1 MEFADFFEMDRL
13 SEHDEEQLIESAMQ
27 LQQVMLL
34 YEAGIREIKT
44 KLDILSDESRIS
56 GKPNPIDSIKS
67 RIKTPRS
74 IIGKLKRRGYPISLQ
89 SMMENLN
96 DIGGIPVI
104 CPFIED
110 IYTVADML
118 MRQDDLTLLE
128 KKDYIRSPKPNGYR
142 SLHLI
147 LEVPIFLSEATK
159 PVRIE
164 LQLRTIAMDFWAS
177 LEHQL
182 RYKSDIEV
190 PPQISDDLKA
200 CADVIAAT
208 DEEMQRI
215 AKELHVL

>member
-74 IIGKLKRRGYPISLQ
+74 TIGTLKRRGCPISLQ
-89 SMMENLN
+89 AMMENLN
-96 DIGGIPVI
+96 GIGGIRVI

>member
-96 DIGGIPVI
+96 DIGGIRVI

-110 IYTVADML
+110 IYTEADML

-142 SLHLI
+142 SLDLI